1 MISTSYLQWM
11 VYPVPFYLILPLNF
25 FSKLMPTCISN
36 SYGRFHLRFHLPW
49 LTCSPWGLILN
60 VNQLAQIISWTHQ
73 SNPMELFLPS
83 CLLPLQCITLLL
95 YWVTATK
102 HRPCAAHELCFIH
115 LGKEWSR
122 LEQGRKREE
131 KESRPHSFKTKSFNV
146 LFPWEKMEKGGCGR
160 QHISAVS
167 CRHSRK
173 WHGHGVSWVPPF
185 LPLTDWYAANCIW
198 MNNSNKVVTF
208 NANW

>member
-1 MISTSYLQWM
+1 M
-11 VYPVPFYLILPLNF
+11 VYPVPFCLIFPLNF

-36 SYGRFHLRFHLPW
+36 SYGRFHLRLHLPW
-49 LTCSPWGLILN
+49 FTCSPWGLTLN
-60 VNQLAQIISWTHQ
+60 VNQLAQIISWTQ
-73 SNPMELFLPS
+73 QPIPLSCFCFPAYSLFNASPCYYIEWLP
-83 CLLPLQCITLLL
+83 Q
-95 YWVTATK
+95 K
-102 HRPCAAHELCFIH
+102 HRPRAAHKLCFIH
-115 LGKEWSR
+115 LGKEWSH
-122 LEQGRKREE
+122 LEQGRKRKE
-131 KESRPHSFKTKSFNV
+131 KESRPHSLKTKSFNV

-160 QHISAVS
+160 QHISAGS

-185 LPLTDWYAANCIW
+185 FPLTDWYAANCIW